1 MKIDEKVLEAVAR
14 ALAPRTWDVLDTV
27 KEGSPIEREIAP
39 QIRKSV
45 EDARTAIEAYEAAR
59 PEPNPWRPIEEA
71 PRDGTKICVWW
82 AAGKGQFGH
91 YPETMEFLWWERDC
105 WLSDLGGRALN
116 HDGCVKVGAMFRTI
130 DPPSKP

>member
-14 ALAPRTWDVLDTV
+14 ALAPTTWSVLDTV

-45 EDARTAIEAYEAAR
+45 ADARTAIEAYEAAL
-59 PEPNPWRPIEEA
+59 WRPIEEA
-71 PRDGTKICVWW
+71 PRDGSYICVWW
-82 AAGKGQFGH
+82 AAGKGQFGA
-91 YPETMEFLWWERDC
+91 YPERMEFLWWENDC

-116 HDGCVKVGAMFRTI
+116 HDGCIDVGAMFRTI